1 MKNNKY
7 IILALLLVVTTVC
20 FAQPGFERDVEDVA
34 SIPGLF
40 LAVAAAVGIAVSKF
54 REIK

>member
-7 IILALLLVVTTVC
+7 IVLALCLVITTVC

-34 SIPGLF
+34 SIPGIF
-40 LAVAAAVGIAVSKF
+40 LAIAAAIGIGVSKF
-54 REIK
+54 RNKK